1 MTQRLATRVEGST
14 LSRLRKAAREL
25 FVARGYHETR
35 PQDIARA
42 AGVAN
47 GTFYLHFANK
57 KAAFPDFAEQAQT
70 ELLALMG
77 ERLHSVRGHRER
89 WRVTCAALFPF
100 DDDYPGLLQAA
111 FCVTR

>member
-47 GTFYLHFANK
+47 G